1 MKRSTAAMVAVA
13 ALALA
18 GIPVAAGAVL
28 AADEP
33 ATCAIPVAED
43 AGGSVKFTTV
53 CTVPKPV
60 ASTQTVTATAT
71 VTQTVPGP
79 TVTATATVT
88 ATVTAPTSSAT
99 PTATPTVTPTPV
111 PVAVPLMGMSTDDW
125 DARIAETGPVASHRI
140 FQPTWDIAA
149 LIRKI
154 EADHTKGV
162 TSYWSIKFNT
172 TWAAAASGTDDARFR
187 ELGAALARLP
197 YPTYG
202 SFHHEPRDSN
212 ITTPTQLVPWTQAN
226 IRAMNIVGPLA
237 GTRHMLGTTDNGFPW
252 SNKWGKLTDAQLATY
267 YTPALLAA
275 TDFLGGDFYD
285 GATNSNV
292 GEPAAVKLA
301 NFEAWAARVAPGKPL
316 GVGEWNA
323 VTATDIHA
331 GWTVLRQGGWVI
343 ACIFNSGANNRDD
356 LPSSL
361 GGSWVLRGDRL
372 AAFRSVLD
380 QATIPGR

>member
-1 MKRSTAAMVAVA
+1 
-13 ALALA
+13 
-18 GIPVAAGAVL
+18 
-28 AADEP
+28 
-33 ATCAIPVAED
+33 
-43 AGGSVKFTTV
+43 
-53 CTVPKPV
+53 
-60 ASTQTVTATAT
+60 
-71 VTQTVPGP
+71 
-79 TVTATATVT
+79 
-88 ATVTAPTSSAT
+88 
-99 PTATPTVTPTPV
+99 
-111 PVAVPLMGMSTDDW
+111 
-125 DARIAETGPVASHRI
+125 
-140 FQPTWDIAA
+140 
-149 LIRKI
+149 
-154 EADHTKGV
+154 
-162 TSYWSIKFNT
+162 
-172 TWAAAASGTDDARFR
+172 
-187 ELGAALARLP
+187 
-197 YPTYG
+197 
-202 SFHHEPRDSN
+202 
-212 ITTPTQLVPWTQAN
+212 
-226 IRAMNIVGPLA
+226 MNIVGPLA

-380 QATIPGR
+380 QAASPRPLTNLHPLIEERHLMLPATDNLTAYRGDTVRERRHFVIPATDPVEYYDPTGSTPAAQVSTRPRADILYTFDCELIV